1 MAHKYDLLL
10 VNTEREGGKKQ
21 IPWYRERL
29 KTKYINPQKS
39 KQCSGTLVGSS
50 WTFVQKGLDDFRD
63 GIPPDI
69 AGNRMVLKGYKGIT
83 PNINNST
90 SEEMQYNLTDKKRFT
105 KDEVVYSKTLPMQQ
119 QRRDN
124 VDDIE
129 MSLLQHQLALFPHLE
144 DSVPPEVFED
154 VVDILDPDLQLGSVE
169 GSDLMEQISC
179 NELDESQTK
188 TSTRRVQSLSPTDT
202 DRKSAQDY
210 HKNRYRWLPK
220 ADETP
225 KEEKGRSNRKKI
237 ETPNLD
243 DKIQNVTK
251 EFCSWVESLGGDS
264 NNIEESTVMSL
275 FASGY
280 ETKPTLSVPI
290 HVVELT
296 NVPPELRVNAS
307 ASASP
312 LQQNVDINET
322 EKQTR
327 TSYTPSW
334 VKVKYGAWYLNPKT
348 WKKQKDGESLE
359 DPKKQQENTLS
370 EAKIESEKLDNELAT
385 LHGAR
390 AFKCFVDKKGT
401 RKPEFL
407 SVVEKFQEDRRA
419 SVDPRPAAVATPAA
433 TANTLPSVAIRTP
446 SPSPTRLV

>member
-1 MAHKYDLLL
+1 MAHKYDLFL
-10 VNTEREGGKKQ
+10 VNTDREGNKKQ

-29 KTKYINPQKS
+29 KTKYINPKKS
-39 KQCSGTLVGSS
+39 KQCSGTMVGSS
-50 WTFVQKGLDDFRD
+50 WTFVQTGVDDFRD
-63 GIPPDI
+63 GVPPDI
-69 AGNRMVLKGYKGIT
+69 AADKMILKGYRGIS
-83 PNINNST
+83 PNVNDSSAERLQDNT
-90 SEEMQYNLTDKKRFT
+90 MGNTTDKKRFT

-129 MSLLQHQLALFPHLE
+129 LSLLQHQLALFPHLE
-144 DSVPPEVFED
+144 ESVPPEVFED
-154 VVDILDPDLQLGSVE
+154 VVDILDPDLQLGSE
-169 GSDLMEQISC
+169 DGTDMEHQFPCDEDGSL
-179 NELDESQTK
+179 TK
-188 TSTRRVQSLSPTDT
+188 ASSHRFQSLSPTDT
-202 DRKSAQDY
+202 DRKSTQDIQ
-210 HKNRYRWLPK
+210 KNRYRWLPK
-220 ADETP
+220 LDETH
-225 KEEKGRSNRKKI
+225 KEDKGKSNKKKVD
-237 ETPNLD
+237 TPSLD

-296 NVPPELRVNAS
+296 NVPPELRVNTS
-307 ASASP
+307 TSASP
-312 LQQNVDINET
+312 LQQNVDKMEG
-322 EKQTR
+322 EKQKP

-348 WKKQKDGESLE
+348 WKKQKDGEALE
-359 DPKKQQENTLS
+359 DPKQKQENILS
-370 EAKIESEKLDNELAT
+370 EANAESEKLDNELAT

-390 AFKCFVDKKGT
+390 AFKSFVDKKGS

-407 SVVEKFQEDRRA
+407 SVVEKMQEEERSIDNR
-419 SVDPRPAAVATPAA
+419 SVAVV
-433 TANTLPSVAIRTP
+433 TAGITLPSVTVA
-446 SPSPTRLV
+446 SPTSPT